1 MVEAKKALCIEDLDR
16 FLSTFAGELSL
27 QELQKGVGAEYYIE
41 LLGRASESEKTSQY
55 GKPAMLRLPASS
67 DGGDELVVSETGN
80 GVESAEWRQRA
91 GATA

>member
-27 QELQKGVGAEYYIE
+27 QKLQEGVGAEYFIE
-41 LLGRASESEKTSQY
+41 LLGRASESEKTAQH

-67 DGGDELVVSETGN
+67 GGGHELVVPETEN
-80 GVESAEWRQRA
+80 GIETAEWRQR
-91 GATA
+91 